1 MIIAS
6 DLEGT
11 LTTGTTWRGF
21 GRYLRRHGRALPQTL
36 FLISRLPGVPL
47 ARAGIIDKRAYQV
60 AWIADEIRLLRGATP
75 EQIEQMGEWV
85 VEHEMWPRRRADVL
99 DELEAH
105 RRDGARIVIV
115 SGAYQPIADAFAR
128 RIGAEA
134 IGTPLL
140 FEDGD
145 ITRSSPDARHPREL
159 PGSLAKPNF
168 TGRLAA
174 PMVTLDG
181 KVQALRALLGDGAR
195 IDAAYGDTLPD
206 LPMLEMSA
214 GPVAVYPDAGLRA
227 VATGR
232 GWRIVGSNV

>member
-47 ARAGIIDKRAYQV
+47 ARAGVIDKRAYQV

-134 IGTPLL
+134 IGTPLE
-140 FEDGD
+140 F
-145 ITRSSPDARHPREL
+145 
-159 PGSLAKPNF
+159 GSGHGSMASPNF

-181 KVQALRALLGDGAR
+181 KVQALRSLLGDGAR

>member
-47 ARAGIIDKRAYQV
+47 ARAGVIDKRAYQV

-134 IGTPLL
+134 IGTPLE
-140 FEDGD
+140 FGSGHE
-145 ITRSSPDARHPREL
+145 
-159 PGSLAKPNF
+159 SLASPNF

-181 KVQALRALLGDGAR
+181 KVQALRSLLGDGAR